1 MPNTVSDH
9 VPKVAKVL
17 AIEANLS
24 TYGSLS
30 IKASIYPQIK
40 CELNLAL
47 LEQDELLSQRKI
59 NCTDPKYTF
68 VGLDQQ
74 GPYRVCAN
82 VVRVGPALDAP
93 KKRCITVFRKEAR
106 GFTTLD
112 VAFVSIFLVLCILV
126 IAMIWGVRKI
136 LLRPKLQTH
145 QCFLPPELDDQQQHS
160 RYVKLQ
166 ATTKL

>member
-1 MPNTVSDH
+1 MADH
-9 VPKVAKVL
+9 VPKVPKVL

-24 TYGSLS
+24 SYGSLS
-30 IKASIYPQIK
+30 IKVNIYPQIK

-47 LEQDELLSQRKI
+47 LEQNQLLSQRKI

-82 VVRVGPALDAP
+82 VIKIGPAIDVQKP
-93 KKRCITVFRKEAR
+93 RCITVFKKEPR

-145 QCFLPPELDDQQQHS
+145 QCFLPPEIDDQQQHS